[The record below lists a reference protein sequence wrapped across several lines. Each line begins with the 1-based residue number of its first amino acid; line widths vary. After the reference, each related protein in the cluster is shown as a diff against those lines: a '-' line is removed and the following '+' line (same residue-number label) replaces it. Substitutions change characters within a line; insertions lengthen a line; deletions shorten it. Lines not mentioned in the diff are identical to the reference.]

1 MCGGVA
7 GRLMVIKAYLLVLT
21 TGTRVQTILLWQI
34 PVPGPKRTGCGTH
47 TIKKRGDVPKKLNRA
62 LEAGA
67 LKSGKTG

>member
-34 PVPGPKRTGCGTH
+34 PVPSPERTVYGTH
-47 TIKKRGDVPKKLNRA
+47 TIKKGGMPLKKQTVFSRLVP
-62 LEAGA
+62 
-67 LKSGKTG
+67 